1 MEFVWQDAE
10 SFDKSLWKQPG
21 ASEAEQLISWMDSF
35 REVEKLMHCC
45 YCLQMFPSSTN
56 SFISPHSSLNTEHK
70 GETLLR
76 DIYQFGSLE
85 KKNIAA

>member
-1 MEFVWQDAE
+1 MESVWQDAE

-21 ASEAEQLISWMDSF
+21 ASEAEQSISWMDSF

-76 DIYQFGSLE
+76 DIYQAKFG